1 MSKLHYI
8 TILLLVILIA
18 AFSNWL
24 LRSFETEP
32 LGIKKEVRHDPDY
45 FIEQFIATQLDKN
58 GKPRYRLEADL
69 LNHFPDD
76 DSIELTRLKLKL
88 FREKLPAWSANA
100 DEGLVL
106 EKGALIKL
114 IGHVVMQRPP
124 SPTESEIKLITSN
137 LVIYPQKEYAET
149 DAAVQITSAN
159 SIIEATGMKVYLA
172 DGRLELLSNTRGKYE
187 ISH

>member
-24 LRSFETEP
+24 LSSFETKP

-45 FIEQFIATQLDKN
+45 FIDQFVATQLN
-58 GKPRYRLEADL
+58 QSGKPRYRLEADK
-69 LNHFPDD
+69 LNHYPDD

-88 FREKLPAWSANA
+88 FRVKLPAWTAEA

-106 EKGALIKL
+106 KKGTLIKL
-114 IGHVVMQRPP
+114 KGHVVMQRPK
-124 SPTESEIKLITSN
+124 SRNEAAVKLVTRN

-149 DAAVQITSAN
+149 AAAVKITSAD

-172 DGRLELLSNTRGKYE
+172 DGRLELLSDTRGKYE